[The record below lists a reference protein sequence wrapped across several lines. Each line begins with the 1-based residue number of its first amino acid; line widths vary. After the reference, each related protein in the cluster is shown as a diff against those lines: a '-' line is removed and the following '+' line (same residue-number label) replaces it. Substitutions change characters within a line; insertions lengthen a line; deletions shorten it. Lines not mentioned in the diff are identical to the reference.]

1 MKLNKLYNCDALPQF
16 DFFIDC
22 CYIWMQFTP
31 TKLPF
36 FWFEKK
42 GVWLFCPAL
51 PVMVV
56 DMLCQVLLQGFVDQ
70 AAHCTA
76 APIEKD

>member
-1 MKLNKLYNCDALPQF
+1 MGPIALIESKTRF
-16 DFFIDC
+16 ASESVV
-22 CYIWMQFTP
+22 
-31 TKLPF
+31 TKQRVF
-36 FWFEKK
+36 
-42 GVWLFCPAL
+42 PAL